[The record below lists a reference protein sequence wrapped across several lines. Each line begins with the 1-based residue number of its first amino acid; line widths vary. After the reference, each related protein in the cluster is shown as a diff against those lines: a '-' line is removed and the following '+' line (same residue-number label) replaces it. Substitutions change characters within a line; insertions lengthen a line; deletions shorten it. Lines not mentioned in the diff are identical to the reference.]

1 MSNAA
6 TIAKLRSRLG
16 MPAARDTAVY
26 VVISKCLGAP
36 IAAERDVA
44 RMNRNDTIA
53 DIASGEIENVV
64 SVFAMNVVEG
74 WSEDVSEEIAM
85 EIAERDAAPAD
96 MLRTVRD
103 FVERHTDA
111 LPALAFEPAR

>member
-16 MPAARDTAVY
+16 MPAARDAAVY